1 MSSAFCA
8 YDTVGAG
15 FFSIKDPFRACLTG
29 CFLLLVGC
37 TYWEYKIPSRY
48 PFLLAEIGRAHV

>member
-48 PFLLAEIGRAHV
+48 PFLLAA